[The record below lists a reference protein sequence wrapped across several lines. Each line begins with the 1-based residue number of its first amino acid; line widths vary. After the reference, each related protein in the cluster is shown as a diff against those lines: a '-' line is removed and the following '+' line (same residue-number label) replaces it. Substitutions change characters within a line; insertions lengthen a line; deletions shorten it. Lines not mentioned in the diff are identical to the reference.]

1 MRTSPY
7 ERVELYIDGNNFF
20 TLLRDNY
27 RYVHVDYAKLAHE
40 LIGGRY
46 LVRSY
51 FYTSRLDREVDTVR
65 YDDQARFLHRLEELE
80 YFQLELGTLALHGNS
95 YTQKGIDVALA
106 IHMLEGAYLDRYD
119 TAILVSGDADFCPAV
134 HAVKARG
141 KHVEVAC
148 FEQGLAEDL
157 RAEADRVVVMDWS
170 MLLRVQLE
178 E

>member
-1 MRTSPY
+1 MSPY

-20 TLLRDNY
+20 TLLRDNH
-27 RYVHVDYAKLAHE
+27 RYIRVDYAKLAHE

-51 FYTSRLDREVDTVR
+51 FYTSQVDRDIDTAR
-65 YDDQARFLHRLEELE
+65 YDDQARFLHRLGELE
-80 YFQLELGTLALHGNS
+80 YFQLELGTLALRGDS
-95 YTQKGIDVALA
+95 YTQKGTDVALA
-106 IHMLEGAYLDRYD
+106 IQMLEGAYLDRYD

-134 HAVKARG
+134 HAVKTRG

-148 FEQGLAEDL
+148 FEQGLADDL
-157 RAEADRVVVMDWS
+157 RAEADRVIDLDWS
-170 MLLRVQLE
+170 ILLRVQLE